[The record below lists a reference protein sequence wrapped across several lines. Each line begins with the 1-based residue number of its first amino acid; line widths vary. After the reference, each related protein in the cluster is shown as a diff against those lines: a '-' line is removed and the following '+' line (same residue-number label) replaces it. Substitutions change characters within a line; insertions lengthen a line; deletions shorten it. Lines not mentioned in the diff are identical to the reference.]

1 MYKPCICI
9 YIVFNTGSFVCE
21 EESESERERERE
33 GNDLMFNNFFT
44 ASTHAIFNVVL
55 STSIPQIQFLDS
67 VPDIHMHE
75 HVQEF
80 IDGLFCILG
89 DERKEIRRM

>member
-1 MYKPCICI
+1 MTI
-9 YIVFNTGSFVCE
+9 
-21 EESESERERERE
+21 
-33 GNDLMFNNFFT
+33 FFQY
-44 ASTHAIFNVVL
+44 
-55 STSIPQIQFLDS
+55 SIPQIQFLDS